1 MMLSLL
7 RECRVLPVVTALDS
21 ASTVKLARSLHRGGM
36 KAIEITLRSDAA
48 LDSILAVQLEV
59 PEMLVAA
66 GTVNTPAQ
74 LERVLK
80 AGVKVA
86 LSPGATTELLCAA
99 ADSAAYF
106 IPGVA
111 SASEVM
117 QGMLYGFELFKFFPA
132 EAAGGVAMLESLAGP
147 FPQIHFCP
155 TGGLNP
161 ANFRSYL
168 ALPNVVCCGGSWMV
182 SSELISQ
189 GKWDEIEEL
198 ARQAMRE

>member
-7 RECRVLPVVTALDS
+7 RECRVLPVVTALD
-21 ASTVKLARSLHRGGM
+21 AESTVKLARSLHCGGM

-66 GTVNTPAQ
+66 GTVNTPTQ
-74 LERVLK
+74 LEQVLK

-86 LSPGATTELLCAA
+86 LSPGATVELLRAA
-99 ADSAAYF
+99 ADSPVFF
-106 IPGVA
+106 IPGAA

-117 QGMLYGFELFKFFPA
+117 EGMRYGFELFKFFPA
-132 EAAGGVAMLESLAGP
+132 EAAGGVAMLKSLAGP
-147 FPQIHFCP
+147 FPQIQFCP

-168 ALPNVVCCGGSWMV
+168 ALPNVLCCGGSWMV

-189 GKWDEIEEL
+189 GKWGEIEEL

>member
-36 KAIEITLRSDAA
+36 KAIEITLRSDAG

>member
-1 MMLSLL
+1 MILSTL
-7 RECRVLPVVTALDS
+7 RECRVLPVVTAVDVD
-21 ASTVKLARSLHRGGM
+21 STVQLARALNRGGM
-36 KAIEITLRSDAA
+36 KAIEITLRSSAA
-48 LDSILAVQLEV
+48 LDSILAVQQEV

-74 LERVLK
+74 LESVLK
-80 AGVKVA
+80 AGVKLA
-86 LSPGATTELLCAA
+86 LSPGATAELLRAA
-99 ADSAAYF
+99 ADSGVFF
-106 IPGVA
+106 IPGAA

-147 FPQIHFCP
+147 FPQIKFCP

-168 ALPNVVCCGGSWMV
+168 ALPNVVCCGGSWRV
-182 SSELISQ
+182 NSELISQ
-189 GKWDEIEEL
+189 GRWGEVEEL
-198 ARQAMRE
+198 ARQIMIG

>member
-21 ASTVKLARSLHRGGM
+21 ESTVKLARSLHRGGM

-147 FPQIHFCP
+147 FPQIQFCP

>member
-147 FPQIHFCP
+147 FPQIQFCP

-198 ARQAMRE
+198 ARQGMRE

>member
-1 MMLSLL
+1 MILSTL
-7 RECRVLPVVTALDS
+7 RECRVLPVVTAVDVD
-21 ASTVKLARSLHRGGM
+21 STVQLARALNRGGM
-36 KAIEITLRSDAA
+36 KAIEITLRSSAA
-48 LDSILAVQLEV
+48 LDSILAVQQEV

-74 LERVLK
+74 LESVLK
-80 AGVKVA
+80 AGVKLA
-86 LSPGATTELLCAA
+86 LSPGATAELLRAA
-99 ADSAAYF
+99 ADSGVFF
-106 IPGVA
+106 IPGAA

-147 FPQIHFCP
+147 FPQIEFCP

-182 SSELISQ
+182 NSELISQ
-189 GKWDEIEEL
+189 GRWGEVEEL
-198 ARQAMRE
+198 ARQIMIG

>member
-7 RECRVLPVVTALDS
+7 RECRVLPVVTALD
-21 ASTVKLARSLHRGGM
+21 AESTVKLARALHRGGM

-74 LERVLK
+74 LEQVLK
-80 AGVKVA
+80 AGVTVA
-86 LSPGATTELLCAA
+86 LSPGATTELLRAA
-99 ADSAAYF
+99 ADSAVFF
-106 IPGVA
+106 IPGAA

-117 QGMLYGFELFKFFPA
+117 QGMLHGFELFKFFPA
-132 EAAGGVAMLESLAGP
+132 EAAGGVAMLKSLAGP
-147 FPQIHFCP
+147 FPQIQFCP

-168 ALPNVVCCGGSWMV
+168 ALPNVVC
-182 SSELISQ
+182 
-189 GKWDEIEEL
+189 
-198 ARQAMRE
+198 